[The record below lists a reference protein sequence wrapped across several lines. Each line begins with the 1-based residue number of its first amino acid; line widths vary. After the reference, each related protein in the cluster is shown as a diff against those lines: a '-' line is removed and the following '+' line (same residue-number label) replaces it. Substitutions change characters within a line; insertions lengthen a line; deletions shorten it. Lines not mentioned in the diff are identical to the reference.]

1 MVIVLVVTCMFSSI
15 CELFTIS
22 TSRGG
27 EMIESS
33 FEISRF
39 KVVSTELLK
48 CVITLKRTLKW
59 RLTIQSSGAL
69 VPFRALNLRDRESSV
84 DSWQIFVIRFEIS
97 IELIV
102 LRVVEE
108 RDPLSILLIF
118 YHVLV

>member
-1 MVIVLVVTCMFSSI
+1 
-15 CELFTIS
+15 
-22 TSRGG
+22 
-27 EMIESS
+27 MIESS

-48 CVITLKRTLKW
+48 CVINQQRTLKL

-84 DSWQIFVIRFEIS
+84 DSWQIFVVHFEIP

-102 LRVVEE
+102 LRVVKE
-108 RDPLSILLIF
+108 RNPLSILLIF